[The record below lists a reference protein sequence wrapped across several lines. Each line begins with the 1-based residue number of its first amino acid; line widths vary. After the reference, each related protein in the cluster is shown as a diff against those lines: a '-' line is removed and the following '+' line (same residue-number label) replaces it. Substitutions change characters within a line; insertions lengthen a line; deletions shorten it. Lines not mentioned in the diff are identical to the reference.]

1 MKFIYKNKFIITAIL
16 IVVIILAYNLIR
28 DYRLSKMTYQS
39 RQDEEYRYI
48 PKTYGVN
55 EYVNVEIS
63 NDMLI
68 NYYFTNFKVMVQNDI
83 NKAYLKLDEEY
94 RNKRFPN
101 IEEYKKYIQGLNLYS
116 AKPVKYKVF
125 NKEGYRIYT
134 VYDNNDNYYAFKVKG
149 VMQYTLYLDDYTV
162 EIR

>member
-16 IVVIILAYNLIR
+16 IAIIIFASYFIR
-28 DYRLSKMTYQS
+28 DYRASKTIYKS
-39 RQDEEYRYI
+39 RMEDEYVSI

-55 EYVNVEIS
+55 EYVIVNVS
-63 NDMLI
+63 ADTLI
-68 NYYFTNFKVMVQNDI
+68 KQYFTNFKVEVQSNID
-83 NKAYLKLDEEY
+83 KSYLKLDEEY

-101 IEEYKKYIQGLNLYS
+101 IEEYKKYVQSLNLYS
-116 AKPVKYKVF
+116 AKPVKYKIY
-125 NKEGYRIYT
+125 NKEGYKIYT